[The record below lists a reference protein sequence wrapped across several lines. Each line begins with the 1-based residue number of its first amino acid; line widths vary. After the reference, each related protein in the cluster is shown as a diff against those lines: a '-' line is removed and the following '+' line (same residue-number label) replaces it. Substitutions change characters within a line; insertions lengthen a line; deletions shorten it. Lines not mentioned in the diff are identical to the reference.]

1 MRRARK
7 GHRPPDAVRTKPR
20 ARRERTLVCGYGNP
34 GRSDDGL
41 GPALISRLRTAARW
55 RARPDIVGTS
65 RLQLNV
71 EDSLAISGYDR
82 VIFVDAARRGPDPF
96 RFRDIRPAKGWS
108 FSTHA
113 LPPEAVLAWC
123 AELYGKRPRA
133 SVLAVRGH
141 RWVLFEGLS
150 AGAERNLGRAE
161 AFLARRLGLAPT
173 ARGVDR
179 PGQKI

>member
-7 GHRPPDAVRTKPR
+7 GPRPADALRARPR

-41 GPALISRLRTAARW
+41 GPALVSRLETERRW

-71 EDSLAISGYDR
+71 EDSLTISAYDR

-96 RFRDIRPAKGWS
+96 RFRSLRPARGWS

-123 AELYGKRPRA
+123 YALYGRQPKA
-133 SVLAVRGH
+133 SILAIRGH
-141 RWVLFEGLS
+141 RWILREGLS
-150 AGAERNLGRAE
+150 PGARRNLDRAE
-161 AFLARRLGLAPT
+161 DFLARRLGLA
-173 ARGVDR
+173 AGRGGR
-179 PGQKI
+179 